1 MDVKVI
7 TIETTELANIIRAE
21 LEATLSAREAKGSK
35 SLSGEETD
43 VLTRTEIA
51 RLFHVTLP
59 TIHAWMNAGILPFHR
74 LGGRVYFKKGEVLH
88 AMKSAKVQRIR

>member
-7 TIETTELANIIRAE
+7 IETTELANIIRAE
-21 LEATLSAREAKGSK
+21 LEAALSEREANRK
-35 SLSGEETD
+35 SLSGEETT

-74 LGGRVYFKKGEVLH
+74 MGGRVYFKKAEVLK
-88 AMKSAKVQRIR
+88 AMKEAKVRRLS